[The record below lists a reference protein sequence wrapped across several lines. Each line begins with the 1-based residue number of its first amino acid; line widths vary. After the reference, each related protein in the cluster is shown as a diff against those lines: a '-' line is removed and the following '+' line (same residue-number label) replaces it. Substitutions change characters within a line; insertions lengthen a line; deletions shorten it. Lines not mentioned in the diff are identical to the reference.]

1 MFKNVWEYFSFILH
15 EVTTPLKSLLYK
27 RHCCTMQELIRV
39 TLKNK
44 QLVSQDVHRY
54 VLSIEFL
61 NTEIML
67 KWSPLKPD

>member
-27 RHCCTMQELIRV
+27 GHCCTMQELIRV

-44 QLVSQDVHRY
+44 QQVKMFTGKY
-54 VLSIEFL
+54 
-61 NTEIML
+61 
-67 KWSPLKPD
+67 